1 MAGRV
6 LVASDLPGFAP
17 RDGLEGGTSARSWMA
32 PSGLPASEQAKEARK
47 LEALTFVRGA
57 RERLG
62 PTSGGQSEAL
72 SIVMQFRS
80 PRGALANVSDEVR
93 GEEAHGAKGFAVPR
107 IPGARGFGGVNGA
120 NTGYNVA
127 FADGTYY
134 YLVGAGYPTG
144 SPGAPTQ
151 QDLIVAAQ
159 HLYARVH
166 H

>member
-17 RDGLEGGTSARSWMA
+17 RGGLEGGTSARSWMA
-32 PSGLPASEQAKEARK
+32 PSGLPASEQAKVARK
-47 LEALTFVRGA
+47 LEALGFLVGA

-80 PRGALANVSDEVR
+80 PRAALANVSGEVR
-93 GEEAHGAKGFAVPR
+93 GEEAHGAKAFAVPS
-107 IPGARGFGGVNGA
+107 IPGARGFGGVFGT
-120 NTGYNVA
+120 NTGYNIA
-127 FADGTYY
+127 FTDGAYY

-144 SPGAPTQ
+144 SPGAPTP
-151 QDLIVAAQ
+151 QDLIAAAQ
-159 HLYARVH
+159 RLYARVH